1 MLFGTFDFLIFFA
14 IVIVLNWV
22 LKSRSLIWR
31 IFLFIV
37 SVYFYALIDVK
48 FVGLLAT
55 ASILTFLLGLIIEKK
70 ETVLSKLAFAAGIIL
85 NLGML
90 FIFKYYDFFRV
101 TAESFFTSINLSSS
115 LPYWEII
122 FPIGISFYSF
132 RMISYLFDLK
142 RGKYKAETSILD
154 FSIYSFFFPYLLAGP
169 ITRANEFL
177 PQLKNGGAKT
187 INKLEEA
194 ATLFFIGLFKK
205 IVLSSW
211 LSATLVD
218 RFLQFLN
225 SSQL

>member
-101 TAESFFTSINLSSS
+101 TAESFTSINLSSS

-122 FPIGISFYSF
+122 FLLVFHF
-132 RMISYLFDLK
+132 
-142 RGKYKAETSILD
+142 IL
-154 FSIYSFFFPYLLAGP
+154 
-169 ITRANEFL
+169 
-177 PQLKNGGAKT
+177 
-187 INKLEEA
+187 LE
-194 ATLFFIGLFKK
+194 
-205 IVLSSW
+205 
-211 LSATLVD
+211 
-218 RFLQFLN
+218 
-225 SSQL
+225 